1 MSLEIDDYQK
11 SLEALQT
18 KLLEKEKE
26 LADSQEDVSRTEKR
40 TEDIKAQIGKIHNDG
55 FEPRTTTG
63 SEGLSVYYYAI
74 TCVSQCLLLRKELQ
88 CSIKETSG
96 CHPWLR
102 NVIA

>member
-26 LADSQEDVSRTEKR
+26 LADSQEEVSRTEKR
-40 TEDIKAQIGKIHNDG
+40 TEDIKAQIGKIRNDG

-63 SEGLSVYYYAI
+63 SEGLSVGAI
-74 TCVSQCLLLRKELQ
+74 TCISQCLLLRKELQ

-102 NVIA
+102 NVFA

>member
-11 SLEALQT
+11 SLEAQQT

-26 LADSQEDVSRTEKR
+26 LADSLEEVSRTEKR
-40 TEDIKAQIGKIHNDG
+40 TEDIKAQIGKIRNDG

-63 SEGLSVYYYAI
+63 SEALRVDAI

-88 CSIKETSG
+88 SSIKETSG

-102 NVIA
+102 NVFA